1 MLATVVLSVQN
12 SILQYN
18 IVQYTVCIILVL
30 YGSVI
35 LLSWKNVNYD
45 FVLLDMCVHYSKIFI
60 IYDSNI
66 SLCCIFGGEVMYD
79 IHCITIT
86 VFMGIPEINNE
97 MFPDNHSSECLD
109 SGSILYSHT
118 PVLGLCT
125 MKYLVVSS
133 L

>member
-1 MLATVVLSVQN
+1 MLSCCVFMLATVVLSVQN

-66 SLCCIFGGEVMYD
+66 PYV
-79 IHCITIT
+79 
-86 VFMGIPEINNE
+86 VF
-97 MFPDNHSSECLD
+97 
-109 SGSILYSHT
+109 
-118 PVLGLCT
+118 
-125 MKYLVVSS
+125 LVVK
-133 L
+133 LCMIFIA